1 MGCRSCVPTGRAEI
15 KPWAE
20 NALLA
25 AKQDPTPKND
35 CDTRAYL
42 LASPATM
49 NQQPPTA
56 VTGARLHALDNLRA
70 ILMWLGIVLH
80 VVAIYGFEPS
90 PIIWRDEKRTVLA
103 DLLMAAIHAFRM
115 PAFFILAGFFAMLLA
130 KSRGPGGLLRHR
142 LARLAL
148 PFAVFWPFLWAASGL
163 AALAFL
169 NRIALGHWGLDMA
182 VIANLPVPQGPNT
195 MHLWFLWMLL
205 WFCVA
210 TSVLLRLP
218 RARFTP
224 AASALAWL
232 ARQPWGF
239 AVLALP
245 LLAAGAS
252 YPRGFLVASGA
263 FLPPWNEW
271 LHNGLF
277 FVFGLM
283 LHGRQ
288 TELFAQFQRRWALCA
303 AAGLL
308 FYWGTGVVMHLHGP
322 ELLGAYFYHCAGW
335 LWSFACIGMALKF
348 LQPRHAVLGYLS
360 DSAYWVYLLHFPL
373 TILFGALL
381 YQLPLPA
388 LLKIALNIA
397 ATTVICLG
405 SYQLFVRHTW
415 VSTLLNGKRHPQLTP
430 ALTMLQSMRR
440 RQATADHHQ
449 HLEQK

>member
-1 MGCRSCVPTGRAEI
+1 MNSNSP
-15 KPWAE
+15 
-20 NALLA
+20 LLA
-25 AKQDPTPKND
+25 A
-35 CDTRAYL
+35 
-42 LASPATM
+42 
-49 NQQPPTA
+49 
-56 VTGARLHALDNLRA
+56 GARVHALDNLRA

-80 VVAIYGFEPS
+80 VTAIYGIEPS
-90 PIIWRDEKRTVLA
+90 PIPWRDEQRSLVADVL
-103 DLLMAAIHAFRM
+103 MTSIHAFRM

-130 KSRGPGGLLRHR
+130 QSRGAGGLLRHR

-148 PFAVFWPFLWAASGL
+148 PFALFWPVLWVASGL

-169 NRIALGHWGLDMA
+169 NRIVLGQWGLDQA
-182 VIANLPVPQGPNT
+182 ALANLPVPKGPST
-195 MHLWFLWMLL
+195 MHMWFLWMLL
-205 WFCVA
+205 WFCVV

-218 RARFTP
+218 RAWFAP
-224 AASALAWL
+224 AASGLAWL

-245 LLAAGAS
+245 LLVAGAS
-252 YPRGFLVASGA
+252 YPRGILMASGS

-303 AAGLL
+303 GVGLL
-308 FYWGTGVVMHLHGP
+308 FYVGAAAVTRRHGP
-322 ELLGAYFYHCAGW
+322 ELLGVYCYHCAGW
-335 LWSFACIGMALKF
+335 LWSFASIGLALRF
-348 LQPRHAVLGYLS
+348 LQSRHAVLGYLS

-388 LLKIALNIA
+388 LLKIAINIA
-397 ATTVICLG
+397 ATTLVCVG

-415 VSTLLNGKRHPQLTP
+415 VSKLLNGKRHPRLAPMPLNTLLRSP
-430 ALTMLQSMRR
+430 
-440 RQATADHHQ
+440 
-449 HLEQK
+449 

>member
-1 MGCRSCVPTGRAEI
+1 MSEHPPPV
-15 KPWAE
+15 
-20 NALLA
+20 A
-25 AKQDPTPKND
+25 A
-35 CDTRAYL
+35 
-42 LASPATM
+42 
-49 NQQPPTA
+49 
-56 VTGARLHALDNLRA
+56 GARLHALDNLRA

-80 VVAIYGFEPS
+80 VTAIYGFEPS
-90 PIIWRDEKRTVLA
+90 PIIWRDEQRTILA
-103 DLLMAAIHAFRM
+103 DLLTTSIHAFRM

-130 KSRGPGGLLRHR
+130 QSRGPGGLLRHR

-148 PFAVFWPFLWAASGL
+148 PFALFWPFLWVASGL

-169 NRIALGHWGLDMA
+169 NRIALGQWGLDKT
-182 VIANLPVPQGPNT
+182 VITNLPVPQGPST
-195 MHLWFLWMLL
+195 MHMWFLWMLL

-218 RARFTP
+218 RVWFAP
-224 AASALAWL
+224 AASVLAWL

-252 YPRGFLVASGA
+252 YPRGILVASGA

-303 AAGLL
+303 AAGLV
-308 FYWGTGVVMHLHGP
+308 FYVVTGVVMRGYGP
-322 ELLGAYFYHCAGW
+322 QLLGAYSYHCAGW
-335 LWSFACIGMALKF
+335 LWSFASIGLALKF
-348 LQPRHAVLGYLS
+348 LQSRHVVLGYLS

-373 TILFGALL
+373 TIIFGAVL

-388 LLKIALNIA
+388 LLKIAINIT
-397 ATTVICLG
+397 ATTLVCVG
-405 SYQLFVRHTW
+405 SYQLFVRHTC
-415 VSTLLNGKRHPQLTP
+415 
-430 ALTMLQSMRR
+430 
-440 RQATADHHQ
+440 
-449 HLEQK
+449 

>member
-1 MGCRSCVPTGRAEI
+1 MDAH
-15 KPWAE
+15 
-20 NALLA
+20 
-25 AKQDPTPKND
+25 PTP
-35 CDTRAYL
+35 
-42 LASPATM
+42 AT
-49 NQQPPTA
+49 
-56 VTGARLHALDNLRA
+56 TGPRLHALDNLRA

-80 VVAIYGFEPS
+80 VTAIYGFEPS
-90 PIIWRDEKRTVLA
+90 PIIWRDEQRSVMADVL
-103 DLLMAAIHAFRM
+103 MTSIHAFRM

-130 KSRGPGGLLRHR
+130 QSRGPSGLLRHR

-148 PFAVFWPFLWAASGL
+148 PFALFWPFLWVASGL

-169 NRIALGHWGLDMA
+169 NRIALGQWGLDRT

-205 WFCVA
+205 WFCGV
-210 TSVLLRLP
+210 TSALLCLP
-218 RARFTP
+218 RAWFAP
-224 AASALAWL
+224 SASVLAWL

-252 YPRGFLVASGA
+252 YPRGFLVPSGA

-277 FVFGLM
+277 FVFGLV

-288 TELFAQFQRRWALCA
+288 AELFAQFQRRWALCA

-308 FYWGTGVVMHLHGP
+308 FYAGTVVVMHLHGP
-322 ELLGAYFYHCAGW
+322 ALLGAYSYHCAGW
-335 LWSFACIGMALKF
+335 LWSFACIGLALKF
-348 LQPRHAVLGYLS
+348 LQSRHRVLGYLS
-360 DSAYWVYLLHFPL
+360 DSAYWVYLVHFPL

-388 LLKIALNIA
+388 LLKIAINIA
-397 ATTVICLG
+397 ATTLVCVG

-415 VSTLLNGKRHPQLTP
+415 VSKLLNGKRHP
-430 ALTMLQSMRR
+430 
-440 RQATADHHQ
+440 
-449 HLEQK
+449 